1 VVVVSDPES
10 RRVASV
16 SAGVA
21 AAAGIVTAL
30 VVGVGA
36 GLIGGTLLAVL
47 GGLGIGEGAR
57 RVAGDDPRRVS
68 GSVAV
73 CLGAVALG
81 GSVGGGLTTAP
92 AVAIALAVALL
103 SVTIDAGPGFSWEGT
118 REVNYVLRR
127 SGTVVTVLAVLVA
140 VVHTG
145 VLVGILVVIGTV
157 WFQVVT
163 ASAAGGVVALA
174 AEVLAVVIGFGV
186 VVPIIG
192 RWVPPGYRAE
202 VDQLAEFRTSPIDVP
217 ITVYV
222 GVFVA
227 ALLAINGT
235 VASFF
240 AGVLARLAPVG
251 PLIAAALT
259 SPFLHAVPTAVLAV
273 FGLVVAAE
281 LGRRL
286 VTVWLSPNPPRSG
299 GRAAGGVVA
308 AVLVL
313 AVSALPPVGTAVA
326 GASSTEFAETFGV
339 GTVLMG
345 GTVLAM
351 AGLWITLAA
360 TLLLAETKFVTSERA
375 GFTIGS
381 ALLVLAT
388 VVAALRGAS
397 APVTFVGIAGA
408 ILVFDVGEH
417 ATDLGAAVAPGS
429 ETRRAEV
436 VHATASA
443 LVGGV
448 AVVAG
453 VVGAYVVV
461 PVLPRLRVG
470 GGPAWAPRLAVLF
483 ALIALVAYLR
493 LLGVRDGSEE

>member
-1 VVVVSDPES
+1 MSDAGS
-10 RRVASV
+10 RRIAAV

-21 AAAGIVTAL
+21 AVVGIVTAL
-30 VVGVGA
+30 VVGAGA
-36 GLIGGTLLAVL
+36 GLVGGTLLAVL

-57 RVAGDDPRRVS
+57 RVAGEDPRRAS

-81 GSVGGGLTTAP
+81 GSVGLGLTTAP
-92 AVAIALAVALL
+92 SVAIALAVALL

-127 SGTVVTVLAVLVA
+127 SATVVLVLAVLVA
-140 VVHTG
+140 AVHAGTP
-145 VLVGILVVIGTV
+145 VGLVVVTATV
-157 WFQVVT
+157 WVRVVT

-174 AEVLAVVIGFGV
+174 AEVLAIVLGFGV
-186 VVPIIG
+186 VVPILG
-192 RWVPPGYRAE
+192 RWVPPGYRE
-202 VDQLAEFRTSPIDVP
+202 GVDQLAEFRTSPTDVP

-227 ALLAINGT
+227 ALLAINAT

-240 AGVLARLAPVG
+240 ADVLALLAPVG

-259 SPFLHAVPTAVLAV
+259 SPLFHAVPTAVLVV
-273 FGLVVAAE
+273 FTLVVAAE
-281 LGRRL
+281 VARRL
-286 VTVWLSPNPPRSG
+286 VVVWLSPNPPRSG

-313 AVSALPPVGTAVA
+313 VVGALPPVGSAVA
-326 GASSTEFAETFGV
+326 GSSSAEFVETFGAA
-339 GTVLMG
+339 TVLMG

-388 VVAALRGAS
+388 IVATLRGAS
-397 APVTFVGIAGA
+397 APVTFVGLAGA

-436 VHATASA
+436 VHATASS

-470 GGPAWAPRLAVLF
+470 GGPAWAPRLAVL
-483 ALIALVAYLR
+483 LALVALVAFLR
-493 LLGVRDGSEE
+493 LLGIRDGSEE